1 MWNDPPWRIERR
13 GAVFRIE
20 RRSFE
25 FLARWISP
33 VAIFPC
39 EGARDPLSEAAFK
52 KGGWEHVTRLCCR
65 DNVPEEH
72 CWLRA
77 PGWSLTCDLPPLG

>member
-1 MWNDPPWRIERR
+1 

-20 RRSFE
+20 RRGEE
-25 FLARWISP
+25 FAARWISP

-39 EGARDPLSEAAFK
+39 EGAREPASEATLAAAFQTER
-52 KGGWEHVTRLCCR
+52 WREVTRLYRR
-65 DNVPEEH
+65 DDLPSEQ

-77 PGWSLTCDLPPLG
+77 PGWSLAYY